1 MCIER
6 AYLVAVL
13 TKVMEQ
19 DIAILIF
26 VKIFQL
32 ELQFFSLTTSLAI
45 TGIPRNFNTVNSLPE
60 GGAVPKLGLPRDKV
74 LQDFQLRT
82 PRGEA
87 VQDPSKFPLQGPFK
101 C

>member
-60 GGAVPKLGLPRDKV
+60 GGGRPKTWASSRQSATGLPVAD
-74 LQDFQLRT
+74 
-82 PRGEA
+82 
-87 VQDPSKFPLQGPFK
+87 SKG
-101 C
+101 